1 MSIHGN
7 QYLLPLFLRKDK
19 NQPEIKGN
27 DELALAFYLLIKEL
41 KKAKIISFAKLLWP
55 LLSIQGVISTH
66 IILDGIKIFSKEG
79 KFSNPPRQ
87 PLIGHILRNVDNKS
101 EIDLLNKIIEI
112 LTYKDIGATEVGT
125 GEESEYQALSI
136 DGLINPKHLQ
146 SLMKLIPYLE
156 YLPIIDYAPLDTN
169 ITTETALDISEKYRD
184 IIDMMKGNSLRW
196 ESQISLIEK
205 ELNKWMTDL
214 TVKLKDAGLRYSSQ
228 INKVSSIIDDSQLKK
243 QLELEHDK
251 IDLWKGNEK
260 KNIIE
265 NISVLFKT
273 AERNLQEIIKK
284 NRFFSQED
292 SLRSKVFEDLLDP
305 FELHFNYLKEEG
317 NKFLENIENLYKKYI
332 EYKDQ
337 ALNIDKKA
345 NEKLNEFEKQLTEK
359 LQKRD
364 IQLGEFQQEKQEVIK
379 NLKNQQTEIEKS
391 LRRIKEII
399 ASKVNNC
406 LKEANELIDW
416 SIRDTQV
423 ELFSKP
429 IQWIYMPFY
438 AIFFEDESSKEEKMN
453 VVFPGYI
460 KDINSIYEDISESF
474 KELKSFLIEKIEND
488 MKIRSNFEF
497 TLEHKNFLK
506 DPSFKKKFQMGLSLL
521 RNKALLNTQIE
532 SKIKEYL
539 NITP

>member
-1 MSIHGN
+1 
-7 QYLLPLFLRKDK
+7 
-19 NQPEIKGN
+19 
-27 DELALAFYLLIKEL
+27 
-41 KKAKIISFAKLLWP
+41 
-55 LLSIQGVISTH
+55 
-66 IILDGIKIFSKEG
+66 
-79 KFSNPPRQ
+79 
-87 PLIGHILRNVDNKS
+87 
-101 EIDLLNKIIEI
+101 
-112 LTYKDIGATEVGT
+112 
-125 GEESEYQALSI
+125 
-136 DGLINPKHLQ
+136 
-146 SLMKLIPYLE
+146 
-156 YLPIIDYAPLDTN
+156 
-169 ITTETALDISEKYRD
+169 
-184 IIDMMKGNSLRW
+184 MKGNSLRW